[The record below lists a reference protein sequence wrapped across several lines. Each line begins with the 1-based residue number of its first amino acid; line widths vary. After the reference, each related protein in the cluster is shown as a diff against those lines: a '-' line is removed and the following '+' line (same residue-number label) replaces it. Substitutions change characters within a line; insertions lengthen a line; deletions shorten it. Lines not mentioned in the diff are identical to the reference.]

1 MRSML
6 AWQLATHGQDID
18 LKRRVGTGATFEQV
32 TVRAV
37 VSGFKPNELAHGITQ
52 QDSHVIYSQEEI
64 LAAGWPQSAGGL
76 AYARN
81 GDFMVIDGAQ
91 RAVTGGTPVVRGGEV
106 VRLEATVRG

>member
-1 MRSML
+1 
-6 AWQLATHGQDID
+6 
-18 LKRRVGTGATFEQV
+18 
-32 TVRAV
+32 
-37 VSGFKPNELAHGITQ
+37 
-52 QDSHVIYSQEEI
+52 
-64 LAAGWPQSAGGL
+64 L